1 MLLAEFTEFGHGSDK
16 IDFFYLPI
24 DFKNRCNRGYAFI
37 NFVDYKDIIP
47 FHEQYNN
54 KQWRVFNSD
63 KVCAI
68 TYARIQGKAAMLK
81 RFEHSAL
88 LDKNDEYRPLV
99 FTSHGVNK
107 GKRENFPSNPSSDTK
122 GNEK

>member
-1 MLLAEFTEFGHGSDK
+1 MLLAEFTEFGYGSNK

-37 NFVDYKDIIP
+37 NFVNYKDIVS
-47 FHEQYNN
+47 FHVQYNN

-99 FTSHGVNK
+99 FVSHGVDK
-107 GKRENFPSNPSSDTK
+107 GKRENFPSTSSN
-122 GNEK
+122 NEGTEAA